1 MRILTG
7 DWVEVRSKE
16 EILATLDKSGRLDG
30 LPFMPQML
38 KYCGQPFRVYKVA
51 HKTCDT
57 VDRTGGRQLPHGIHL
72 DLRCDGEAYGGC
84 QAACLLFWKEA
95 WLRPLGGQAHAG
107 NPVPVADDAA
117 RGSDV
122 APGGCTED
130 DVSRATSVAD
140 LQEPGER
147 TYQCQAV
154 RLPDFT
160 TALPWWRIDQYVA
173 DYLSGNVT
181 LRQML
186 NGFVYSTY
194 CTATRAYLQTTGR
207 PGRWLYDRFQS
218 LRGGIPYPRHRG
230 KLLPGERAPNR
241 PLDLQPGEM
250 VRVKSYEEILATL
263 HSSNSHRGLFFDAEL
278 VPYCGGTYRVR
289 ARVSKFI
296 DEKTGKM
303 RSMKTPAVM
312 LENVWCRSRY
322 SNHRMFCPR
331 SIYSWWRE
339 EWLDRVGEH
348 AGPREPAVEVD
359 GVGQVEPRLAS
370 CGGCPGKHP
379 APGLADAR

>member
-1 MRILTG
+1 MTMHAG
-7 DWVEVRSKE
+7 DWVEVRRKE
-16 EILATLDKSGRLDG
+16 EILATLDEKGRLDG

-38 KYCGQPFRVYKVA
+38 KFCGQPFRVYKVA

-57 VDRTGGRQLPHGIHL
+57 VDRTGGRRIPHGIHL

-95 WLRPLGGQAHAG
+95 WLRPLRKEVHAG
-107 NPVPVADDAA
+107 NPRPSPIEAEVAHDAGLVH
-117 RGSDV
+117 RGC
-122 APGGCTED
+122 AED
-130 DVSRATSVAD
+130 DILRATSVEDAA
-140 LQEPGER
+140 GEKV
-147 TYQCQAV
+147 YQCQAV

-160 TALPWWRIDQYVA
+160 TALPWWRVDQYVM
-173 DYLSGNVT
+173 DYTTGNVT
-181 LRQML
+181 LRQL
-186 NGFVYSTY
+186 FNGFVYSTY
-194 CTATRAYLQTTGR
+194 CTATRAYFQTIGR

-230 KLLPGERAPNR
+230 KLLPGERTPIRA
-241 PLDLQPGEM
+241 LHLQPGEM
-250 VRVKSYEEILATL
+250 VRVKSYDEILATL
-263 HSSNSHRGLFFDAEL
+263 NSSNSHRGLFFDAEL

-289 ARVSKFI
+289 ASVNKFI

-303 RSMKTPAVM
+303 RLMKTAAVM

-339 EWLDRVGEH
+339 EWLDRVDNDEGM
-348 AGPREPAVEVD
+348 REPAVKDDSIRVPE
-359 GVGQVEPRLAS
+359 QSLAK
-370 CGGCPGKHP
+370 CGGCEGKH
-379 APGLADAR
+379 GSFAR

>member
-1 MRILTG
+1 MTIHVG
-7 DWVEVRSKE
+7 DWVEVRRKE
-16 EILATLDKSGRLDG
+16 EILATLDGNGRLDG
-30 LPFMPQML
+30 LPLMPQML
-38 KYCGQPFRVYKVA
+38 KYCGQSFKVYKVA

-57 VDRTGGRQLPHGIHL
+57 VDRTGGRRLPQGIHL

-95 WLRPLGGQAHAG
+95 WLKPLSGTSHAES
-107 NPVPVADDAA
+107 PKPTAADDLGQDADHVQ
-117 RGSDV
+117 RGCS
-122 APGGCTED
+122 ED
-130 DVSRATSVAD
+130 DVLKATSIEDAS
-140 LQEPGER
+140 GEKI
-147 TYQCQAV
+147 YQCQAV

-160 TALPWWRIDQYVA
+160 TALPWWRVDQYVK
-173 DYLSGNVT
+173 DYTTGNTT
-181 LRQML
+181 LRQL
-186 NGFVYSTY
+186 FNGFVYSMY
-194 CTATRAYLQTTGR
+194 CTGTRAYMPKIGR

-218 LRGGIPYPRHRG
+218 LRGGVPYPRHRG
-230 KLLPGERAPNR
+230 KLLPGERTPIPA
-241 PLDLQPGEM
+241 LDLRPGQM

-263 HSSNSHRGLFFDAEL
+263 NSSNSHRGLFFDAEL

-303 RSMKTPAVM
+303 RLMKTPAVM

-339 EWLDRVGEH
+339 EWLDRVEDH
-348 AGPREPAVEVD
+348 EGPRVPEVKED
-359 GVGQVEPRLAS
+359 SMGAPEQDVGA
-370 CGGCPGKHP
+370 CGGCEGKQR
-379 APGLADAR
+379 ALLDVR